1 MERTIS
7 IYYKAEIL
15 AVNSLANIMYK
26 SMLTLRRVKEVL
38 LTIVNEIAIVFE
50 WLFILLL
57 LL

>member
-26 SMLTLRRVKEVL
+26 SMLTLRRVKVVL
-38 LTIVNEIAIVFE
+38 LTIVNEITIVFE